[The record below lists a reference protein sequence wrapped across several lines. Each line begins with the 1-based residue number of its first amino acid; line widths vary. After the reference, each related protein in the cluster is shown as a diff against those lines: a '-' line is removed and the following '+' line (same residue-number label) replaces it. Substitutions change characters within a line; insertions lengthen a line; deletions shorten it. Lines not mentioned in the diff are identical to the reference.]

1 MGDNDFEVPL
11 HFPKIDPL
19 DTNSKFGVINYG
31 GTKWIILDIKIITLA
46 CVEAVITTLL
56 RISIK
61 LRAKMPIKANISK
74 IENNPPHI
82 VEYYEA
88 LPHLRVVG
96 VARRSE
102 LRTKFLHAFLRRYS
116 ILSNYDILFHQI
128 YFVLILYSMI

>member
-1 MGDNDFEVPL
+1 MGDNYFEVPL

-46 CVEAVITTLL
+46 CVEAVMMTLL

-82 VEYYEA
+82 VAYSEA

-96 VARRSE
+96 AASRSE
-102 LRTKFLHAFLRRYS
+102 LKTKFLPISLRHVNIFKNDY
-116 ILSNYDILFHQI
+116 IDD
-128 YFVLILYSMI
+128 